1 MVIPGPKK
9 PKDLDSFL
17 RPLVDELLELGRGV
31 ESVDGDTRSTFSLR
45 AHITIVTGMRRS
57 AVVSQCNTDS

>member
-31 ESVDGDTRSTFSLR
+31 ESVDGDTRSKFSLR

-57 AVVSQCNTDS
+57 AVVFQCNTDS